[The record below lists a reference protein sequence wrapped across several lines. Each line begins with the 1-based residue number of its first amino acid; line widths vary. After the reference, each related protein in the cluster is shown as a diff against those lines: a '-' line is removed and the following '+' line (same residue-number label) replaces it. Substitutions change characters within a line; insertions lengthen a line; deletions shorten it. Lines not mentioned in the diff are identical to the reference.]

1 MFLKI
6 SRSLQRGTANLDRSK
21 GSKVGVSQNM
31 RIIPKSGVSYTVGKA
46 AEFLF
51 KFDSLQLCSPLTY
64 RDTKCLF
71 KKI

>member
-21 GSKVGVSQNM
+21 GSKVGVRQTV
-31 RIIPKSGVSYTVGKA
+31 RIIPTYGVSYTMGKA

-51 KFDSLQLCSPLTY
+51 KFDRLQLCSPLTY
-64 RDTKCLF
+64 RDKVPL
-71 KKI
+71 